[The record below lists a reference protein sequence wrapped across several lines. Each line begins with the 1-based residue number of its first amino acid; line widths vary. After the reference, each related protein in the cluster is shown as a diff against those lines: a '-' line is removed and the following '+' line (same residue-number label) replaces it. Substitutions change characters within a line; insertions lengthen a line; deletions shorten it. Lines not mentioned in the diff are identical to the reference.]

1 MVRVE
6 GIDIK
11 GWQPSKFNREIMMQ
25 AVAKER
31 ALQE

>member
-6 GIDIK
+6 GIGIK
-11 GWQPSKFNREIMMQ
+11 GWQPSKFSKEVMTK
-25 AVAKER
+25 AVKDR

>member
-6 GIDIK
+6 GIDVK
-11 GWQPSKFNREIMMQ
+11 GWQPSKFSKEVMTH
-25 AVAKER
+25 AVKVR